1 MLYKYLVF
9 TLTLLWIFPVFSA
22 IKYCNETFN
31 IKNVCK
37 LGEYNP
43 GMPDTPWPAKI
54 DVWVEILEI
63 VDFDWNSGTISIF
76 IKFWSLW
83 NDTRVTIVNKND
95 G

>member
-1 MLYKYLVF
+1 
-9 TLTLLWIFPVFSA
+9 
-22 IKYCNETFN
+22 
-31 IKNVCK
+31 
-37 LGEYNP
+37 
-43 GMPDTPWPAKI
+43 MPDMPWPAKI

-63 VDFDWNSGTISIF
+63 VDFDWNYGTISLF